1 MIIFTEFSQR
11 LNDPLYVSSD
21 IRSKEAHTFLQMTTS
36 VDLLCNAIT
45 ALTAPQLYD
54 VGMSAIQEFREGRHH
69 SALHPNVDYWT
80 SVWTGFSMI
89 INRITPFHRDG
100 GGAPTDYDL
109 LISSGTHKGCVL
121 DIPDIGLT
129 VNYLPGTAVLLTGR
143 ILRHGVVEW
152 KGGERIC
159 QARFIKDA
167 VHDRFGLPRPD
178 WVMYD
183 SYFKDMG
190 LTLG

>member
-69 SALHPNVDYWT
+69 SALHPNIDYWT